1 MEENFVCVQEASI
14 LPYASNLNK
23 GAVLQAMKKKKLLF
37 MIYYHYQVKVPNAD
51 TIVAVATSPGW
62 NASIRQKKDLASAT
76 QPALSRRI

>member
-1 MEENFVCVQEASI
+1 
-14 LPYASNLNK
+14 
-23 GAVLQAMKKKKLLF
+23 